1 MLGCANSNP
10 GCGPRCQL
18 SWSVWASAG
27 TTPQARV
34 RASSPQKVITWPTD
48 LNTDPGSSKA
58 TDPHM
63 ALGCSLGFNV
73 SMASGSSSDHSD
85 QYGPSSSMPLRHH
98 HSHGHLHS
106 PPKYHGPW
114 TSTQTWFVVG
124 PQIQTT
130 SHEPQVTA
138 PISQFLS
145 NVVSS
150 VLLSPL
156 GSNHSATS

>member
-1 MLGCANSNP
+1 MVSLGLCWDHPS
-10 GCGPRCQL
+10 GKGQGQL
-18 SWSVWASAG
+18 SPEDGAALPWAL
-27 TTPQARV
+27 
-34 RASSPQKVITWPTD
+34 VITWPTD

-63 ALGCSLGFNV
+63 TLGCSLSFNF

-85 QYGPSSSMPLRHH
+85 QCGPSSSMPLRHH
-98 HSHGHLHS
+98 RGHGHLHS
-106 PPKYHGPW
+106 PQKYHRPW
-114 TSTQTWFVVG
+114 TSTQTWSVVG

-145 NVVSS
+145 NAVSS
-150 VLLSPL
+150 VPLSPL
-156 GSNHSATS
+156 GSNCSAPS